1 MSDPIKFPKAVPS
14 PPFKGSYEFGPFRL
28 DVTKRLLFREGEPLT
43 LPARL
48 FETLLVLVENNGR
61 LVEKDELMT
70 RLWPDTVVE
79 EANLTVNVSAL
90 RKALGESTKEH
101 RYIVTVPGRGYRFV
115 ADVREVPRE
124 PIYLESQRQGS
135 GPPRSGSGPQRSGLE
150 PRRSGSEPQHLG
162 SEATRSSVLIRWRRH
177 KNLIGVLLLAVTAA
191 LVWYFWS
198 ASRRPNV
205 SDGAVFKSIA
215 VLPFRILDGA
225 DTDEYL
231 GIGMTDALI
240 TRLSGLKRV
249 SVRPTSAVLKYS
261 RAGVDPVAC
270 GRELEVDAVLEG
282 SIRKAGDTV
291 RVTVQLVSVQSG
303 AQLWASKF
311 DEKAS
316 DVFTVEDRVS
326 ARVSEALTLN
336 LTGDEKKRLAK
347 RYTENTEAY
356 QAYLRGRFFWAK
368 DRPDMLRK
376 AIEYF
381 QQAIKIDRDYA
392 LAYSGLAD
400 SYSGLGNVR
409 VGVQP
414 PNEVMPQAKAAALKA
429 LELDDTLAEAHAS
442 LGSIRMRYD
451 LDWASAET
459 EYKRAIE
466 LNPTDARMHQWY
478 ASLLSARGRHDEAI
492 GEIERAKELDPVS
505 VVISS
510 VSGMYLFHAR
520 RYEEAIDAFSKTLE
534 MDPTY
539 GHARGYLG
547 AVYEQKGMFQQ
558 AIDAFKKNVETN
570 REMNLQPLGH
580 AYALAGKRA
589 EASAILDELKEMSK
603 QRYVPAYFMA
613 VVYTG
618 LNDKTQAIEWLQKG
632 YEERSGGLIFIN
644 VDPRFEVLRS
654 DARFQDLLR
663 RMGFVG

>member
-1 MSDPIKFPKAVPS
+1 MSDPIKFPKAVAS
-14 PPFKGSYEFGPFRL
+14 KPPPRFYEFGPFRL
-28 DVTKRLLFREGEPLT
+28 DVAKRLLHREGQPVALT
-43 LPARL
+43 SRL

-61 LVEKDELMT
+61 LVGKDELMT
-70 RLWPDTVVE
+70 KLWPDTVVE

-115 ADVREVPRE
+115 ADVKEGREEEPRSAPE
-124 PIYLESQRQGS
+124 RKLGALTFIEEQTANFEADKSTPWVS
-135 GPPRSGSGPQRSGLE
+135 GPAPARASNFVHSHRILVG
-150 PRRSGSEPQHLG
+150 
-162 SEATRSSVLIRWRRH
+162 A
-177 KNLIGVLLLAVTAA
+177 LLLAVTVG
-191 LVWYFWS
+191 LVCYLWLS
-198 ASRRPNV
+198 SRHTKG
-205 SDGAVFKSIA
+205 DAGAGFKSIA
-215 VLPFRILDGA
+215 VLPFKILDGGDA
-225 DTDEYL
+225 DEYL

-249 SVRPTSAVLKYS
+249 SVRPTSAVLKYN
-261 RAGVDPVAC
+261 RAGVDPAAS

-326 ARVSEALTLN
+326 ARVSEALVLN

-356 QAYLRGRFFWAK
+356 QAYLRGRYFWAK
-368 DRPDMLRK
+368 STPEMLKK

-381 QQAIKIDRDYA
+381 QQAIRIDSDYA
-392 LAYSGLAD
+392 LAYAGLAD
-400 SYSGLGNVR
+400 SYSLLGNVR

-429 LELDDTLAEAHAS
+429 LDLDETLAEAHLS
-442 LGSIRMRYD
+442 LASIRMRYD
-451 LDWASAET
+451 LDWSSAEK

-492 GEIERAKELDPVS
+492 AEIERAKELDPVS
-505 VVISS
+505 VVINSI
-510 VSGMYLFHAR
+510 SGMLLFHAR
-520 RYEEAIDAFSKTLE
+520 RYDEAITVLSKTLE
-534 MDPTY
+534 MDPAY
-539 GHARGYLG
+539 GHARGYLAG
-547 AVYEQKGMFQQ
+547 VYEQKGMFQQ
-558 AIDAFKKNVETN
+558 AVAAFKKNVEMN
-570 REMNLQPLGH
+570 RETSLQALGH
-580 AYALAGKRA
+580 CYAVAGKRN
-589 EASAILDELKEMSK
+589 EAVAILDELKALSK
-603 QRYVPAYFMA
+603 QKYVPAYFIA

-618 LNDKTQAIEWLQKG
+618 LNDKAQAIEWLEKG
-632 YEERSGGLIFIN
+632 YQERSGALNFIN
-644 VDPRFEVLRS
+644 VDPRFDVLRS
-654 DARFQDLLR
+654 DSRFLDLLR
-663 RMGFVG
+663 RMGFAV

>member
-1 MSDPIKFPKAVPS
+1 MI
-14 PPFKGSYEFGPFRL
+14 
-28 DVTKRLLFREGEPLT
+28 
-43 LPARL
+43 
-48 FETLLVLVENNGR
+48 
-61 LVEKDELMT
+61 
-70 RLWPDTVVE
+70 
-79 EANLTVNVSAL
+79 
-90 RKALGESTKEH
+90 
-101 RYIVTVPGRGYRFV
+101 
-115 ADVREVPRE
+115 
-124 PIYLESQRQGS
+124 
-135 GPPRSGSGPQRSGLE
+135 
-150 PRRSGSEPQHLG
+150 RR
-162 SEATRSSVLIRWRRH
+162 R
-177 KNLIGVLLLAVTAA
+177 KNLLGFLLLAVTVA
-191 LVWYFWS
+191 LVCYFWI
-198 ASRRPNV
+198 ASRRAKV
-205 SDGAVFKSIA
+205 DDGAAFKSIA
-215 VLPFRILDGA
+215 VLPFRILDG

-231 GIGMTDALI
+231 GIGMADALI

-261 RAGVDPVAC
+261 RSGVDPAAS

-336 LTGDEKKRLAK
+336 LTGDEKMRLA
-347 RYTENTEAY
+347 RRHTENTEAY
-356 QAYLRGRFFWAK
+356 QAYLRGRFFWAR

-381 QQAIKIDRDYA
+381 QQAIKIDPDYA

-451 LDWASAET
+451 LDWSSAEN

-492 GEIERAKELDPVS
+492 AEIERAKELDPVS

-510 VSGMYLFHAR
+510 VSGMFLFHAR
-520 RYEEAIDAFSKTLE
+520 RYDEAIDAFSKTLE
-534 MDPTY
+534 MDPSY

-547 AVYEQKGMFQQ
+547 ATYEQKGMFQE
-558 AIDAFKKNVETN
+558 AIEAFKKNVEAN

-589 EASAILDELKEMSK
+589 EALAILDELKEMSK

-618 LNDKTQAIEWLQKG
+618 LNDKTRAIEWLEKG
-632 YEERSGGLIFIN
+632 YQERSGGLIFIN
-644 VDPRFEVLRS
+644 VDPRFDVLRS
-654 DARFQDLLR
+654 DPRFQDLLR

>member
-1 MSDPIKFPKAVPS
+1 MGDPIKFPKAVVSRPLS
-14 PPFKGSYEFGPFRL
+14 GSYEFGPFRL
-28 DVTKRLLFREGEPLT
+28 DVTKRLLFRDGRPLT
-43 LPARL
+43 LSSRL
-48 FETLLVLVENNGR
+48 FETLLVLVENSGR
-61 LVEKDELMT
+61 LVEKDELMSK
-70 RLWPDTVVE
+70 LWPDTVVE

-90 RKALGESTKEH
+90 RKVLGEKTKEH
-101 RYIVTVPGRGYRFV
+101 LYIVTVPGRGYRFV

-124 PIYLESQRQGS
+124 PIYLEPQQPGS
-135 GPPRSGSGPQRSGLE
+135 DAQLSGIEVPRTSIL
-150 PRRSGSEPQHLG
+150 L
-162 SEATRSSVLIRWRRH
+162 RWRRH
-177 KNLIGVLLLAVTAA
+177 QNLIGFLLLAVTAA
-191 LVWYFWS
+191 LVCYFWF
-198 ASRRPNV
+198 ASRHAKV
-205 SDGAVFKSIA
+205 DDGTVFKSIA
-215 VLPFRILDGA
+215 VLPFRILDGS

-231 GIGMTDALI
+231 GIGMADALI

-249 SVRPTSAVLKYS
+249 SVRPTSAVLKYNRS
-261 RAGVDPVAC
+261 GLDPAAS

-282 SIRKAGDTV
+282 SIRKAGETV

-326 ARVSEALTLN
+326 ARVSEALALN
-336 LTGDEKKRLAK
+336 LTGDEKRRLAR

-356 QAYLRGRFFWAK
+356 QAYLRGRFFWAR

-381 QQAIKIDRDYA
+381 QQAIKIDPDYA

-451 LDWASAET
+451 LDWSSAEK

-492 GEIERAKELDPVS
+492 AEIERAKELDPVS
-505 VVISS
+505 VVINS

-520 RYEEAIDAFSKTLE
+520 RYDEAIVAFSKTLE
-534 MDPTY
+534 MDPSY

-547 AVYEQKGMFQQ
+547 AIYEQKGMFQE
-558 AIDAFKKNVETN
+558 AIEAFKKNVETN

-589 EASAILDELKEMSK
+589 EAVAILDELKEMSK

-618 LNDKTQAIEWLQKG
+618 LNDKTRAIEWLQKG
-632 YEERSGGLIFIN
+632 YDERSGGLIFIN
-644 VDPRFEVLRS
+644 VDPRFDVLRS
-654 DARFQDLLR
+654 DPRFQDLLR
-663 RMGFVG
+663 RMGFVS

>member
-1 MSDPIKFPKAVPS
+1 MLS
-14 PPFKGSYEFGPFRL
+14 
-28 DVTKRLLFREGEPLT
+28 VTENRVLPLT
-43 LPARL
+43 PRL
-48 FETLLVLVENNGR
+48 FETLLVLVENSGR

-70 RLWPDTVVE
+70 KLWPDTVVE
-79 EANLTVNVSAL
+79 EANLTVNVSVL

-115 ADVREVPRE
+115 ADVTEVREE
-124 PIYLESQRQGS
+124 DIGAGQKQRIAAQ
-135 GPPRSGSGPQRSGLE
+135 PFIDQQRDKID
-150 PRRSGSEPQHLG
+150 
-162 SEATRSSVLIRWRRH
+162 ATRSINLAAERALRALAFVRSRSVLA
-177 KNLIGVLLLAVTAA
+177 VLLLAAVTVA
-191 LVWYFWS
+191 LISNFWIS
-198 ASRRPNV
+198 SRRTTGDRDP
-205 SDGAVFKSIA
+205 SFKSIA
-215 VLPFRILDGA
+215 VLPFRILDASENGGG
-225 DTDEYL
+225 TDEYL

-240 TRLSGLKRV
+240 TRLSGLKHV
-249 SVRPTSAVLKYS
+249 SVRPTSAVLKYNRS
-261 RAGVDPVAC
+261 GVDPAAS

-303 AQLWASKF
+303 AQLWASNF

-356 QAYLRGRFFWAK
+356 QACLRGRYFWAK
-368 DRPDMLRK
+368 SRPDMLKK

-381 QQAIKIDRDYA
+381 QQAITIDPHYA

-409 VGVQP
+409 VGVKA

-429 LELDDTLAEAHAS
+429 LELDDELAEAHAS
-442 LGSIRMRYD
+442 LATILMRYD
-451 LDWASAET
+451 LDWSSAEK
-459 EYKRAIE
+459 EFKRAIE

-492 GEIERAKELDPVS
+492 AEIERAKGLDPVS
-505 VVISS
+505 VVINSI
-510 VSGMYLFHAR
+510 SGMLLFHAR
-520 RYEEAIDAFSKTLE
+520 RYDEALTAFSKTLD

-547 AVYEQKGMFQQ
+547 AVYEQKRMFQQ
-558 AIDAFKKNVETN
+558 AIEAFKKNAETN
-570 REMNLQPLGH
+570 RETSLQALGH
-580 AYALAGKRA
+580 GYALAGKRS
-589 EASAILDELKEMSK
+589 EALAILDELKMLSK
-603 QRYVPAYFMA
+603 QKYIPAYFIA

-618 LNDKTQAIEWLQKG
+618 LNDKAQAIEWLEKG
-632 YEERSGGLIFIN
+632 YQERSGALNFIN
-644 VDPRFEVLRS
+644 VDPRFDVLRG
-654 DARFQDLLR
+654 DPRFQDLLR
-663 RMGFVG
+663 RMGFAV

>member
-1 MSDPIKFPKAVPS
+1 MGDPIKFPKAVPGRPLS
-14 PPFKGSYEFGPFRL
+14 GSYEFGPFRL
-28 DVTKRLLFREGEPLT
+28 DVMKRLLFRDGRPLT
-43 LPARL
+43 LTSRL
-48 FETLLVLVENNGR
+48 FETLLALVENNGR
-61 LVEKDELMT
+61 LVEKDELMSK
-70 RLWPDTVVE
+70 LWPDTVVE

-90 RKALGESTKEH
+90 RKILGESAKEH
-101 RYIVTVPGRGYRFV
+101 LYIVTVPGRGYRFV
-115 ADVREVPRE
+115 ADVREMPRE
-124 PIYLESQRQGS
+124 PIYLE
-135 GPPRSGSGPQRSGLE
+135 PQRSALE
-150 PRRSGSEPQHLG
+150 AEHLG
-162 SEATRSSVLIRWRRH
+162 SEATRSSVLTRWRRH
-177 KNLIGVLLLAVTAA
+177 KYLIGVLLLAMTAA

-198 ASRRPNV
+198 AGRHAKV
-205 SDGAVFKSIA
+205 DDGTAFKSLA

-261 RAGVDPVAC
+261 RSGVDPAAS

-326 ARVSEALTLN
+326 ARVSEELTLN
-336 LTGDEKKRLAK
+336 LTGDERKRLAR

-356 QAYLRGRFFWAK
+356 QAYLRGRFFWAR

-381 QQAIKIDRDYA
+381 QQAIKIDPDYA

-429 LELDDTLAEAHAS
+429 LELDETLAEAHAS

-451 LDWASAET
+451 LDWSSAEK

-478 ASLLSARGRHDEAI
+478 ASLLSARGRHDEALA
-492 GEIERAKELDPVS
+492 EIERAKQLDPVS
-505 VVISS
+505 VVINS

-520 RYEEAIDAFSKTLE
+520 RYDEAIEVFSKTLE
-534 MDPTY
+534 MDQSY

-547 AVYEQKGMFQQ
+547 ATYEQKGMFQQ
-558 AIDAFKKNVETN
+558 AIEALKKNVETN

-589 EASAILDELKEMSK
+589 EALAILDELKEMSK
-603 QRYVPAYFMA
+603 QRYVPAYFLA

-618 LNDKTQAIEWLQKG
+618 LNDKTRAIEWLQKG

-644 VDPRFEVLRS
+644 VDPRFDVLRS
-654 DARFQDLLR
+654 DPRFQDLLR
-663 RMGFVG
+663 RMGFLS

>member
-61 LVEKDELMT
+61 LVEKDELMI

-124 PIYLESQRQGS
+124 PIYLE
-135 GPPRSGSGPQRSGLE
+135 PQRSASDAQLSGME
-150 PRRSGSEPQHLG
+150 VPRTSI
-162 SEATRSSVLIRWRRH
+162 LISWRRH
-177 KNLIGVLLLAVTAA
+177 QNLIGFLLLAVAVA
-191 LVWYFWS
+191 LVCYFWF
-198 ASRRPNV
+198 ASRRAKVN
-205 SDGAVFKSIA
+205 DGAAFKSIA
-215 VLPFRILDGA
+215 VLPFRILDGGE
-225 DTDEYL
+225 TDEYL

-249 SVRPTSAVLKYS
+249 SVRPTSAVLKYN
-261 RAGVDPVAC
+261 RAGVDPAAS

-282 SIRKAGDTV
+282 SIRRAGDTV
-291 RVTVQLVSVQSG
+291 RVTVQLVNVQSG

-336 LTGDEKKRLAK
+336 LSGDEKKRLAK

-368 DRPDMLRK
+368 DKPDMLRK

-381 QQAIKIDRDYA
+381 EQAINIDSDYA

-400 SYSGLGNVR
+400 SYSGLANVR

-429 LELDDTLAEAHAS
+429 LELDETLAEAHAS
-442 LGSIRMRYD
+442 LAAIRMRYD
-451 LDWASAET
+451 LDWPSAEK
-459 EYKRAIE
+459 EFKRAIE

-492 GEIERAKELDPVS
+492 AEIERAKELDPVS
-505 VVISS
+505 VVITS
-510 VSGMYLFHAR
+510 VSGMFLFHAR
-520 RYEEAIDAFSKTLE
+520 RYDEAITVFSKTLE

-539 GHARGYLG
+539 GHARGYLA
-547 AVYEQKGMFQQ
+547 AVFEQKGMFQQ
-558 AIDAFKKNVETN
+558 AIEAFKKNAEAN

-580 AYALAGKRA
+580 AYAVAGKRS
-589 EASAILDELKEMSK
+589 EALAILDELKEMSK

-618 LNDKTQAIEWLQKG
+618 LNDKTQAIEWLKKG
-632 YEERSGGLIFIN
+632 YEERSGALNFIN
-644 VDPRFEVLRS
+644 VDPRFDVLRS
-654 DARFQDLLR
+654 DPRFQDLLR
-663 RMGFVG
+663 RMGFAV

>member
-1 MSDPIKFPKAVPS
+1 MGDPIKFPKAVVS
-14 PPFKGSYEFGPFRL
+14 RPFRGSYEFGPFRL
-28 DVTKRLLFREGEPLT
+28 DVAKRLLFRDGRPLT
-43 LPARL
+43 LTPRL

-61 LVEKDELMT
+61 LVGKDELMT
-70 RLWPDTVVE
+70 KLWPDTVVE

-115 ADVREVPRE
+115 ADVKEGREE
-124 PIYLESQRQGS
+124 E
-135 GPPRSGSGPQRSGLE
+135 PRSMPEMKLGAQTFIEEQTANFEADKSTPWL
-150 PRRSGSEPQHLG
+150 SEPAPARASNFVHSHKILLG
-162 SEATRSSVLIRWRRH
+162 S
-177 KNLIGVLLLAVTAA
+177 LLLAVTFA
-191 LVWYFWS
+191 LVCYLWLS
-198 ASRRPNV
+198 SRHTKG
-205 SDGAVFKSIA
+205 DAGAGFKSIA
-215 VLPFRILDGA
+215 VLPFRILNGSDNGR

-249 SVRPTSAVLKYS
+249 SVRPTSAVLKYN
-261 RAGVDPVAC
+261 RAGVDPVTS

-356 QAYLRGRFFWAK
+356 QAYLRGRYFWAK

-381 QQAIKIDRDYA
+381 EQAIKIDSDYA

-429 LELDDTLAEAHAS
+429 LELDEALAEAHAS
-442 LGSIRMRYD
+442 LASIRMRYD
-451 LDWASAET
+451 LDWSSAEK

-492 GEIERAKELDPVS
+492 AEIERAKELDPVS
-505 VVISS
+505 VVINSI
-510 VSGMYLFHAR
+510 SGMLLFHAR
-520 RYEEAIDAFSKTLE
+520 RYDEAATVFSKTLE

-539 GHARGYLG
+539 GHARGYLA

-558 AIDAFKKNVETN
+558 AIEAFKKNAETN

-589 EASAILDELKEMSK
+589 EAVAILDELKKLSK

-618 LNDKTQAIEWLQKG
+618 LNDKAQAIEWLEKG
-632 YEERSGGLIFIN
+632 YQERSGGLIFIN
-644 VDPRFEVLRS
+644 VDPRFDVLRS
-654 DARFQDLLR
+654 ESRFQDLLR
-663 RMGFVG
+663 RMGFAV